1 MSKRK
6 LGDMKHPSKIDTI
19 AEEEKSDIEDR
30 DESPPIKQKY
40 PTHSTNKKQRR
51 KSNLDLATVEDK

>member
-40 PTHSTNKKQRR
+40 PTHSTNKK
-51 KSNLDLATVEDK
+51 